1 MTSVGSSIEVL
12 SRTCLPA
19 TEYATSPPGSIPVGV
34 EVTKHI
40 VGTSILDQESVINMQ
55 AALYRYASH
64 GRLHKRLGDPHYKSS
79 CRSRSTGVRSNS
91 SPSNKPTSTIR
102 SNDFLTVL
110 KVGLPDQSQSA
121 GLTSPIS
128 QTHLSFLQNPLKP
141 TLCHHLRQPDRY
153 PRSTSVWRRLAKK
166 PSPRHRSL
174 PTLVVEPTADV
185 LLGDRLSGDGQTDE
199 ERSTP
204 GSSEVCLGHPSPIKK
219 IPTGSNKCGPIPSPT
234 VWWLD
239 DDTGRGT
246 GSGTVNRKAI
256 FTLDPENICAAEP
269 NEDATEHL
277 LLPGRSGFEDELVRE
292 VAHFE
297 LTEFLIGELEFLNS
311 MSLIRS
317 IFPDEPAI
325 DGDKAATPLG
335 TDYSVSLS
343 SSALD
348 YQSNLPSVQPSES
361 SLGWL
366 TYIEPTPIPGI
377 NYAYPTVEQL
387 QESTRISSPFA
398 DFFGVIQQGLPTEL
412 PASDQSAA
420 TKAAPVDVDLTSSE
434 DLQEDDLSDALVD
447 SLQTRFVTT
456 AGAELVTSCM
466 EYCAGHPSH
475 MAFLKQLHQ
484 LLMQTCDAD
493 WAFRD
498 RSSTWTTKPDAKHLL
513 TASTLVPSA
522 SAVMLLSRENNH
534 KADLVPLMPAHLS
547 RIHRR
552 SGSAVLGE
560 RSKVQTTCPVPSPLH
575 LVNGVVSGL
584 SDDIAATDAPKKTS
598 LPVRLDCTV
607 ENDFFASPTNSNQAD
622 QSRHGPISALCT
634 PLPYDLLLTPPI
646 PKAKRKS
653 VLSSQNNRC
662 AGCGTFIETRY
673 LKRMRFCEFFA
684 RYFCCVC
691 HANTLMVL
699 PGNLLTNWDFRMMP
713 VCNIAR
719 DRLHQLHRQPL
730 LRWPDF
736 SRRVV
741 QTQPCLRNCH
751 TLRTQGRLLLPFV
764 QFCQNAQELLMA
776 LAQLP
781 SHWLQSPDIWSM
793 ADLCAVRDG
802 QFESRL
808 RMALQ
813 PMVDHLSACPRCR
826 AQGYVCEVCHS
837 GQILF
842 PFGQVNTVMCPACS
856 ACFHRNCLRQP
867 RPETCPRCIRR
878 NERRKRS
885 QSHPAVPPITVQDGG
900 DEDDALMLAL
910 R

>member
-1 MTSVGSSIEVL
+1 MTSGGSSIEVL
-12 SRTCLPA
+12 SGTCLPA
-19 TEYATSPPGSIPVGV
+19 TEYATLPAGSIPVGV
-34 EVTKHI
+34 EVTEHMA
-40 VGTSILDQESVINMQ
+40 GTSILDQGSPVDMQ

-64 GRLHKRLGDPHYKSS
+64 GRLHKRLRDPHYKSS
-79 CRSRSTGVRSNS
+79 CRSRSTGVRSS
-91 SPSNKPTSTIR
+91 FSPSNKATSTVT
-102 SNDFLTVL
+102 SNTFLTML
-110 KVGLPDQSQSA
+110 KTGIPDQSQSG
-121 GLTSPIS
+121 GLTSPVS

-141 TLCHHLRQPDRY
+141 TPCYHLRPSERS
-153 PRSTSVWRRLAKK
+153 PRSTSVWRRLAKN

-174 PTLVVEPTADV
+174 PALVVEPTADV
-185 LLGDRLSGDGQTDE
+185 LLGDRSSGDGQTDE

-204 GSSEVCLGHPSPIKK
+204 GSSDVYIGHPSPLNK

-239 DDTGRGT
+239 DDTAGGT

-256 FTLDPENICAAEP
+256 FTLDPEIICAAEP

-325 DGDKAATPLG
+325 DGDKSVTPLG
-335 TDYSVSLS
+335 ADYSVSIG

-348 YQSNLPSVQPSES
+348 YHSDIPSVQRSES

-366 TYIEPTPIPGI
+366 TYIEPTPIPGF
-377 NYAYPTVEQL
+377 NYAYPTIEQL
-387 QESTRISSPFA
+387 QESARISSPFA
-398 DFFGVIQQGLPTEL
+398 DFFGVIQQGHPTEL
-412 PASDQSAA
+412 PASDQSAT
-420 TKAAPVDVDLTSSE
+420 TKATPVNVDITPSE
-434 DLQEDDLSDALVD
+434 DLHEDDLSDALVD

-498 RSSTWTTKPDAKHLL
+498 RSSTWMTKPDAKHLL

-547 RIHRR
+547 RIPRP
-552 SGSAVLGE
+552 SGSAIPGE

-584 SDDIAATDAPKKTS
+584 SEDTAATDAPKKTS
-598 LPVRLDCTV
+598 LPIRLDCTV
-607 ENDFFASPTNSNQAD
+607 ENDFFASPANSNQAD
-622 QSRHGPISALCT
+622 QTRHGPISALCT

-653 VLSSQNNRC
+653 ILSSQNNRC

-673 LKRMRFCEFFA
+673 LKRMRFCEFFG

-730 LRWPDF
+730 LRWSDF

-741 QTQPCLRNCH
+741 QAQPCLRNCH

-764 QFCQNAQELLMA
+764 QFCQNAQELLVA
-776 LAQLP
+776 LTQLP

-885 QSHPAVPPITVQDGG
+885 QSHSVVPPITVQDGG
-900 DEDDALMLAL
+900 DEDNALMLAL

>member
-1 MTSVGSSIEVL
+1 MTSGGSSIEVL
-12 SRTCLPA
+12 SGTCLPA
-19 TEYATSPPGSIPVGV
+19 TEYATLPPGSIPVGV
-34 EVTKHI
+34 EVTEHM
-40 VGTSILDQESVINMQ
+40 VGTSILDQESPVDMQ

-79 CRSRSTGVRSNS
+79 CRSRSTGMRSSSSSSNKATSTMRSN
-91 SPSNKPTSTIR
+91 N
-102 SNDFLTVL
+102 FLTVL
-110 KVGLPDQSQSA
+110 KIGIPDQSQSG

-128 QTHLSFLQNPLKP
+128 KTHQSFLQNPLKP
-141 TLCHHLRQPDRY
+141 TSCYHLRQSDRS
-153 PRSTSVWRRLAKK
+153 PRSTSV
-166 PSPRHRSL
+166 
-174 PTLVVEPTADV
+174 
-185 LLGDRLSGDGQTDE
+185 
-199 ERSTP
+199 
-204 GSSEVCLGHPSPIKK
+204 
-219 IPTGSNKCGPIPSPT
+219 
-234 VWWLD
+234 
-239 DDTGRGT
+239 
-246 GSGTVNRKAI
+246 
-256 FTLDPENICAAEP
+256 
-269 NEDATEHL
+269 
-277 LLPGRSGFEDELVRE
+277 
-292 VAHFE
+292 
-297 LTEFLIGELEFLNS
+297 
-311 MSLIRS
+311 
-317 IFPDEPAI
+317 
-325 DGDKAATPLG
+325 
-335 TDYSVSLS
+335 
-343 SSALD
+343 SSAVD
-348 YQSNLPSVQPSES
+348 YHSDMPSVQPSDS

-366 TYIEPTPIPGI
+366 TYIEPTPIPGF
-377 NYAYPTVEQL
+377 NYAYPTIEQL

-398 DFFGVIQQGLPTEL
+398 DFFGVIQQGHPTEL

-420 TKAAPVDVDLTSSE
+420 TKATPVDVDLTPSE
-434 DLQEDDLSDALVD
+434 DLHEDDLSDALVD

-466 EYCAGHPSH
+466 EYCTGHPSH

-547 RIHRR
+547 RIPRR
-552 SGSAVLGE
+552 SGSATLGE
-560 RSKVQTTCPVPSPLH
+560 RSKVQTTCPVPPPLH

-584 SDDIAATDAPKKTS
+584 SEDTAATDAPKKTS

-607 ENDFFASPTNSNQAD
+607 ENDFFAYPANSNQAD

-653 VLSSQNNRC
+653 ILSSQNNRC

-673 LKRMRFCEFFA
+673 LKRMRFCEFFG

-730 LRWPDF
+730 LRWSDF

-741 QTQPCLRNCH
+741 QAQPCLRNCH

-764 QFCQNAQELLMA
+764 QFCQNAQELLVA
-776 LAQLP
+776 LIQLP

-856 ACFHRNCLRQP
+856 ACFHRSCLRQP